1 MTGSGLQNIIDNMP
15 NLPTMPNVVM
25 EALNLIGNPK
35 SNINQL
41 SDIISKDSSITM
53 QILKLVN
60 SAYYGFPNQITTIN
74 RAMALLGLNKVKSL
88 IMSVAI
94 QPMMMSLHG
103 KNLWEHSIRCA
114 VGCQMLSKSL
124 GYDQTDE
131 AFVMGLL
138 HDVGKTIFEIHN
150 KGSLAEIERMT
161 KLGVNELQAEKMIF
175 GFDHTEVGEQLVK
188 KWKLPI
194 IISNCVKFHHAPQ
207 LAESSSMV
215 GIVYVANEL
224 SQTKLKYPVLD
235 PEIVDSLDFDISE
248 PEKLREEIFEMSQS
262 IINALAK

>member
-25 EALNLIGNPK
+25 EAMNLIGNPK

-60 SAYYGFPNQITTIN
+60 SAYYGFPTQITTIN

-94 QPMMMSLHG
+94 QPMMMSHHS
-103 KNLWEHSIRCA
+103 KDLWEHSIRCA
-114 VGCQMLSKSL
+114 VGCQVLSKSL
-124 GYDQTDE
+124 GHDETDE

-138 HDVGKTIFEIHN
+138 HDIGKTIFEIHN
-150 KGSLAEIERMT
+150 KNALTEINRIV
-161 KLGVNELQAEKMIF
+161 KLGVNELQAEKMVF

-194 IISNCVKFHHAPQ
+194 LISNCVKHHHTPQ
-207 LAESSSMV
+207 LSENISMV
-215 GIVYVANEL
+215 GIVYVANEI
-224 SQTKLKYPVLD
+224 SQQKLKYPILD
-235 PEIVDSLDFDISE
+235 PEIVDSLDFDIPD